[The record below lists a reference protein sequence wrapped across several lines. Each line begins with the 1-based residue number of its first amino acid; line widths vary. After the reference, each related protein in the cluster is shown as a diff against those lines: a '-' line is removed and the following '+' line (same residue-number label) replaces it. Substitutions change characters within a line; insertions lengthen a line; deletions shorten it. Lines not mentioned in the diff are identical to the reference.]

1 MSDLT
6 AFFLS
11 FLSFFGG
18 EEPAPTTQDTGGII
32 IINPKKPSQSEPV
45 ELRTMDTGGIII
57 IKPKETN

>member
-11 FLSFFGG
+11 LLSFFGG

-32 IINPKKPSQSEPV
+32 IINPKKPSKSQPV
-45 ELRTMDTGGIII
+45 DLIKMDTGGIII
-57 IKPKETN
+57 IKPKKPN